1 MYYVILADG
10 TRIDNCTETTTSNEI
25 YAVRDSFAAAA
36 AVMDLFTKDNCK
48 TVQVFNENNEL
59 VTMGSDL
66 SLNPGMDIH
75 HEEDAPDYIACVT
88 LRNKS
93 EMEVLQDQIAE
104 LQDAVINLDARVKVL
119 EGK

>member
-1 MYYVILADG
+1 MYYVLLADG
-10 TRIDNCTETTTSNEI
+10 TRIDNCTENTTSNEI

-36 AVMDLFTKDNCK
+36 AVMDLFTKENCR
-48 TVQVFNENNEL
+48 TVQVFNERDEL
-59 VTMGSDL
+59 VTMGTDL

-104 LQDAVINLDARVKVL
+104 LQDAVINLDERVKVL